1 VVISTDLS
9 HYLPYQASREVD
21 AGTAALINA
30 LEPAFEETR

>member
-1 VVISTDLS
+1 MVISTDLS
-9 HYLPYQASREVD
+9 HYLPYQAAHKVD

>member
-1 VVISTDLS
+1 MLISTDLS
-9 HYLPYQASREVD
+9 HYLPYQAARKVD

>member
-9 HYLPYQASREVD
+9 HYLPYQAARKVD
-21 AGTAALINA
+21 AGTVALINA